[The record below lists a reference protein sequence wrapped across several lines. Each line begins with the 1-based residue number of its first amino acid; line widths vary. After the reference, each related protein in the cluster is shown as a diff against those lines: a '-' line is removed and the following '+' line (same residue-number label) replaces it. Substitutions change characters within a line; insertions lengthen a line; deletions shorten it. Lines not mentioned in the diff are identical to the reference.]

1 MVKNVKNKIQGNDK
15 KKHLTIIPPLM
26 NIAFMKLNYFL
37 KKSKITYVELAEVL
51 DVSLATVY
59 RYAHDERIPHKH
71 IMQKLVKFTGGQVT
85 ANDFY

>member
-1 MVKNVKNKIQGNDK
+1 
-15 KKHLTIIPPLM
+15 
-26 NIAFMKLNYFL
+26 MKLSYFL

-59 RYAHDERIPHKH
+59 RYAHDERVPRKH
-71 IMQKLVKFTGGQVT
+71 VMKKLVEFTGGQVT